1 VKPLKTIATAENWI
15 LRQRG
20 DEYLVQRDG
29 RMLLT
34 SKRHGS
40 EDLLAY
46 VGCARLDAGETAKV
60 LVGGLGFGFT
70 LRATLAA
77 MPRRAKVVVNE
88 PSKALATWNQELVG
102 HLTNNPLLDERVTL
116 EVGTLRKTLNTH
128 QGEFDAII
136 MDVDDAAF
144 AVSMNE
150 TLGLYSVA
158 GLSSLRLG
166 LRKGGRLAIWS
177 PGPQSGFVNR
187 LKEVGLTPSVQK
199 PEEGKHLIF
208 VGDL

>member
-1 VKPLKTIATAENWI
+1 MKPLKTIATVENWT

-29 RMLLT
+29 RMVLT

-46 VGCARLDAGETAKV
+46 VGCARLDRQESAKV

-70 LRATLAA
+70 LRATLEA

-88 PSKALATWNQELVG
+88 PSKALAAWNQELVG
-102 HLTNNPLLDERVTL
+102 HLTQDPLLDERVSL
-116 EVGTLRKTLNTH
+116 EVGALRKTLNTH
-128 QGEFDAII
+128 QGEFDAIV

-144 AVSMNE
+144 AVAMNE

-158 GLSSLRLG
+158 GLSSLRLA

-199 PEEGKHLIF
+199 PETGKHLIF